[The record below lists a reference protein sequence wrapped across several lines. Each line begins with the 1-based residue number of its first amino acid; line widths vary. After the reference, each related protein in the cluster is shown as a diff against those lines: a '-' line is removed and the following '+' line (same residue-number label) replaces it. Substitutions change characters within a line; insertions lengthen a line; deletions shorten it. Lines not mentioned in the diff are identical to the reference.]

1 MYHNLECI
9 EFMNI
14 HNSQSELKFMKK
26 SYTQNLQSELKF
38 IIKPYTDILNNLK
51 FKLMNKTYTDN
62 VFMFSKG

>member
-1 MYHNLECI
+1 
-9 EFMNI
+9 
-14 HNSQSELKFMKK
+14 MKK
-26 SYTQNLQSELKF
+26 SYIQNLQSELKF